1 MSRVGRCSWV
11 LLGVVS
17 FAGVACK
24 EQASTEA
31 VPSAAPAVAASAADA
46 PPAAAPAAPSA
57 AAPSALVGFDP
68 CVVGTWRSKLVKLSA
83 DQVTAAGGEGV
94 KMDAEASGAT
104 TLYFASMSDIRASG
118 AGVLF
123 DFRYSGKATAKLKTP
138 SIGKFES
145 ENADYSALKVTAN
158 VKVPG
163 AGFIPMFKDTP
174 VADLVKMAD
183 GMAGAVKNLPGA
195 PAAPAPGAPTKGIDA
210 APVFSSSSYVCRP
223 DSLTLTG
230 PQQTEWTFLRTK
242 T

>member
-1 MSRVGRCSWV
+1 MSAVGSP
-11 LLGVVS
+11 L
-17 FAGVACK
+17 
-24 EQASTEA
+24 
-31 VPSAAPAVAASAADA
+31 
-46 PPAAAPAAPSA
+46 AAAPAAPSA
-57 AAPSALVGFDP
+57 AAPAALTGFDP

-118 AGVLF
+118 AGVVF

-183 GMAGAVKNLPGA
+183 GMAGAVKGPPGA
-195 PAAPAPGAPTKGIDA
+195 QAAPSAAPGAPKGIEP

-223 DSLTLTG
+223 DSLTLSG